1 MKKPTKLL
9 IPTDAS
15 EHFCNTLDLP
25 KGHPI
30 FGVYENAIE
39 FLIENLEDDEENE
52 LSTIESQLEF
62 VSQNMSEEIEGSY
75 ENDLSFAESIMDMEI
90 VKPKKSIKAE

>member
-1 MKKPTKLL
+1 MKKTAKLL

-15 EHFCNTLDLP
+15 EHFCKTLDLP
-25 KGHPI
+25 EGHPI
-30 FGVYENAIE
+30 FGVYENVIE
-39 FLIENLEDDEENE
+39 SLIESLEDDEDNE

-62 VSQNMSEEIEGSY
+62 VSQNMREEIEGNY

-90 VKPKKSIKAE
+90 VKPKKSIKAA

>member
-15 EHFCNTLDLP
+15 EHFCKTLYLP

-39 FLIENLEDDEENE
+39 SLIESLEEDEDDE

-62 VSQNMSEEIEGSY
+62 ISQHMSHEIAGNY
-75 ENDLSFAESIMDMEI
+75 ENDLGFAESIIDMEI
-90 VKPKKSIKAE
+90 VKPKKSIKAA

>member
-1 MKKPTKLL
+1 MKKITKLL

-15 EHFCNTLDLP
+15 EHFCKTLYLP

-39 FLIENLEDDEENE
+39 SLIESLEEDEDDE

-62 VSQNMSEEIEGSY
+62 ISQHMSHEIVGNY

-90 VKPKKSIKAE
+90 IAPDENSKAA